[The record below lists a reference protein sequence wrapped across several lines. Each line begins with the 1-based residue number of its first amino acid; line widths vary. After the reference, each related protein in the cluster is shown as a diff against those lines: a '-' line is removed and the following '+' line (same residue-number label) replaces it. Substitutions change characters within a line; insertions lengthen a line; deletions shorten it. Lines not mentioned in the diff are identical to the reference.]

1 MQSCRDGWGGAPQS
15 QADNSSEKA
24 ALQQQTLRYITSA
37 GHGKNTREAR
47 KDEEDQK
54 ELHIACNYEHETETK
69 VSKTDGITGNLHA
82 AKKEKKIIETPHQ
95 GMSSLS
101 CLYTQTHDSA

>member
-1 MQSCRDGWGGAPQS
+1 M
-15 QADNSSEKA
+15 K
-24 ALQQQTLRYITSA
+24 YITSA

-54 ELHIACNYEHETETK
+54 YLHIACNYEHEAETK

-82 AKKEKKIIETPHQ
+82 AEKDKKIFETPQQ

-101 CLYTQTHDSA
+101 CLYTQTHGSA